1 MNTLFDLP
9 VQNAAAEVPDE
20 NKPSDPLSYLSV
32 SRLKSFLSCR
42 LKFFYEKVLGLQPP
56 TSPNFQ
62 IGKAVHAGL
71 QHYNTARW
79 RGGEASPEPVVQ
91 AYHTA
96 FADLESDDPVD
107 YGDKDRQEC
116 LDTGER
122 VLRAYLASEYAA
134 DPRRILGV
142 EVYLRKERG
151 QLPIPLVGVLD
162 LVVEGNVP
170 VDFKTVHSTPDLED
184 EAWQNDLQLTAYH
197 LLLEDATGEVPGPG
211 ELIYLAKLK
220 TPKILKQTLAPVDA
234 QRLDRFRALADR
246 YVEGVQREEY
256 YPSPGMACRWCSFR
270 TRCAAWKGG
279 NVA

>member
-1 MNTLFDLP
+1 MNTTFELP
-9 VQNAAAEVPDE
+9 LAPRLGEPPDE
-20 NKPSDPLSYLSV
+20 DQPSDPLSYLSV

-42 LKFFYEKVLGLQPP
+42 LKFYYEKVRGLRPP

-71 QHYNTARW
+71 QHYHTARW
-79 RGGEASPEPVVQ
+79 RGGDASPEPVVQ
-91 AYHTA
+91 AYHAA
-96 FADLESDDPVD
+96 FADLEKDDPVD

-116 LDTGER
+116 VDTGER
-122 VLRAYLASEYAA
+122 VLRAYLASERAT

-142 EVYLRKERG
+142 EVYLRMETG
-151 QLPIPLVGVLD
+151 NLPIPLVGVLD

-184 EAWQNDLQLTAYH
+184 EAWQNEIQLTAYH
-197 LLLEDATGEVPGPG
+197 MLLEDATGEVPGPG

-220 TPKILKQTLAPVDA
+220 TPKILKQTLTPVDA
-234 QRLDRFRALADR
+234 QRIDRFRALADR

-270 TRCAAWKGG
+270 TQGAAWKGA